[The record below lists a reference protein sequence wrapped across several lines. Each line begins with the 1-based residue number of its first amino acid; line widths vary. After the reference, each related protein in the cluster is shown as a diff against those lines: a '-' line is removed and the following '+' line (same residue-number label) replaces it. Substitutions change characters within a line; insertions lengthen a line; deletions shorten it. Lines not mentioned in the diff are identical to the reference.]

1 MELFLINVMVDM
13 DMERLKLIMYF
24 MMNKVNKIRKRS
36 VLIILKLIKLDV
48 LLMDLEVVDGTGNG
62 LGLMVLDLAN
72 LNSMLKI
79 ILYKNKDGL
88 DLISDHYITNHKT
101 SYS

>member
-1 MELFLINVMVDM
+1 M
-13 DMERLKLIMYF
+13 DMERLKLITYF
-24 MMNKVNKIRKRS
+24 LMNKVSKIRKRS
-36 VLIILKLIKLDV
+36 VHIILRLIKLDAH
-48 LLMDLEVVDGTGNG
+48 LMDLEVVDGTGNG